1 MTSKCP
7 QLKAF
12 KVEYNHDT
20 MILLGS
26 NTISYWEATL
36 YLTGKQHYDL
46 TGKQHYDLTGKQHYI
61 LLGSNTMILL
71 RSNTI
76 SYWEATL

>member
-12 KVEYNHDT
+12 KVEYNHD
-20 MILLGS
+20 
-26 NTISYWEATL
+26 TISYWEATL

-61 LLGSNTMILL
+61 LLGSNT
-71 RSNTI
+71 I

>member
-12 KVEYNHDT
+12 KVEYNHD
-20 MILLGS
+20 
-26 NTISYWEATL
+26 TISYWEATL

-46 TGKQHYDLTGKQHYI
+46 TGKQHYIFAKNKHIFVHFVMAFFLIQ
-61 LLGSNTMILL
+61 LLF
-71 RSNTI
+71 
-76 SYWEATL
+76 YWDNM